1 MRINCDHGYYSF
13 FPEKREDL
21 ALFLEL
27 FSIEL
32 VFNRDHYTYSLLK
45 DLPKYVISPTPYGG
59 FLTTKCFEG
68 TPQEIM
74 KEFDLVYDISKG
86 ILVPT
91 QSITYSGRIKTIQ
104 RNWIS
109 ETAMIQAGTIIGTGR
124 IVNFDGIFDFD
135 LRKTVLRYWNE

>member
-13 FPEKREDL
+13 YPEKQQDL

-32 VFNRDHYTYSLLK
+32 VFNKDHYTYELLK
-45 DLPKYVISPTPYGG
+45 NLPDYVISPAPYGL
-59 FLTTKCFEG
+59 FPTTKCFEG
-68 TPQEIM
+68 TPQQIM
-74 KEFDLVYDISKG
+74 KEFDLVYDISKKM
-86 ILVPT
+86 LVPT
-91 QSITYSGRIKTIQ
+91 QSIAYSGRIKTLQ

-124 IVNFDGIFDFD
+124 IKSFDGVFDFD
-135 LRKTVLRYWNE
+135 LRKTVLRYWE